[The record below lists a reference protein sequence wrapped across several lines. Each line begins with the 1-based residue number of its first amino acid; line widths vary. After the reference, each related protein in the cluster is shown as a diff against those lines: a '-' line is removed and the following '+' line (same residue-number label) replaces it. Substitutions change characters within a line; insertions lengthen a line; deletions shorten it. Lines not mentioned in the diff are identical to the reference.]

1 MKKKS
6 WSTILNQNFF
16 IKYNQYNVQI
26 YEIISKSQ
34 TKLLKK
40 FGTETEITSIQ
51 FNTLVPNIIILSFI
65 NGICKI
71 YNILNQN
78 DKEDILFE
86 NANKEYILIS
96 LFNIFDPNIIATVT
110 KDTISIWDIRK
121 LYYLNILKTNYEII
135 DAKWSYYDKNHIEM
149 EYKMDD
155 KIKVKLIEV
164 KEKNII
170 YSQEIP
176 EELVNFLYLQKNIL
190 ILIKENLI
198 EKLNFGNDND
208 SKKTEKLFVED
219 ILYSNEDL
227 IKENNILS
235 IISQEKIYF
244 IDLLKFLIIQEIK
257 FPFRFDYFF
266 YVKSENEIGLQYSD
280 LLGRLDEN
288 IFHINN
294 HNLKLNNIKHLDNI
308 KDNFYDRFCP
318 KLLKYMCL
326 LNFKDNETTQQ
337 ISVKNYMNIQE
348 INDFFE
354 RIKKINIFR
363 RKDFIIQLFDY
374 NLRNNQIINLNEELN
389 LTKFLKIRNYI
400 DLFKDKNIKQRKD
413 IFISKIKAEINN
425 NFIKDFYIEII
436 KLLTIDNTNEKLLEI
451 YLLFLNLHEQ
461 KLINKYGENFIEK
474 YVSELEYYSVCFSPE
489 EYKIL
494 FNKEKEGEKELLFG
508 FLDKAYNLKNFDFS
522 DVDFKKFV
530 HDLKDSTLEGFPD
543 FNQPIEYDCNNDEL
557 KWYSIKEHIFISF
570 LNIEI
575 NKKNKDDLQ
584 LMRIGLKTVQEKK
597 LFKNENI
604 INDKYKLQS
613 VLYLIKNPF
622 YHDYKDDSLDFF
634 CNSILS
640 ESNNIDELKKKYKI
654 IDDNKLEYENEI
666 YDNIKDICIEN
677 LSNKNYSKEE
687 KYNFNYLIKNYITNQ
702 DKIYQFLLN
711 ILKKRVFRDAYKIL
725 FGDEEY
731 KLLDERYLNE
741 FIKKR
746 LNFVPIKPNGAGAI
760 SDKYSL
766 NTFISIKNH
775 DIIINNSNKIESEN
789 LKEIL
794 NTSNYILTEEHEIFH
809 ILNSIPYYENNCS
822 ISINT
827 PRKNNYTYNGK
838 EEGGIYLELLLFTKE
853 IIKITL
859 GDALFILNEDNY
871 DKSLPEFIDC
881 FQKKNKDDLIIK
893 GVFSYFNDYFE
904 ISEISD
910 AYFDKNL
917 IKIKSNKNSDIL
929 SDYYIVKELKNDVAG
944 KLYKK

>member
-6 WSTILNQNFF
+6 WSTILNQHFF

-244 IDLLKFLIIQEIK
+244 IDLLKFSIIQEIK

-425 NFIKDFYIEII
+425 NFIEDFYIEII

-557 KWYSIKEHIFISF
+557 KWYSIKEHIFITF

-613 VLYLIKNPF
+613 VLYLITNPF

-687 KYNFNYLIKNYITNQ
+687 KYNFNFLIKNYITNQ
-702 DKIYQFLLN
+702 DKICQFLLN
-711 ILKKRVFRDAYKIL
+711 ILNKKVFREAYRIL

-731 KLLDERYLNE
+731 KLSDERYLKE
-741 FIKKR
+741 FIEKR
-746 LNFVPIKPNGAGAI
+746 LKFVPIKPNGARAI

-766 NTFISIKNH
+766 NTFISTKKH
-775 DIIINNSNKIESEN
+775 DIIINNSNKIESEKI
-789 LKEIL
+789 KEIL
-794 NTSNYILTEEHEIFH
+794 NTSYYILTEEHEIFN
-809 ILNSIPYYENNCS
+809 ILNSIPYYENNCAVS
-822 ISINT
+822 MD
-827 PRKNNYTYNGK
+827 TYAYIDK
-838 EEGGIYLELLLFTKE
+838 EEGGIYLDLLLFNKE
-853 IIKITL
+853 ILKITL
-859 GDALFILNEDNY
+859 SDALFILNEDNY
-871 DKSLPEFIDC
+871 DKSLSEFIEC
-881 FQKKNKDDLIIK
+881 FQKKNKNDLIIK
-893 GVFSYFNDYFE
+893 GVCSYFNNYIELNE
-904 ISEISD
+904 ISNDDLENN
-910 AYFDKNL
+910 F
-917 IKIKSNKNSDIL
+917 IKLKSNKNSDVL